1 MQKAEETALN
11 PSKVA
16 KETRDAEAQT
26 LPKPK
31 SKHRR
36 RNICLGVTA
45 AVIVVFVL
53 VVVILAFT
61 VFKAKD
67 PSTTIDSI
75 TLDGLRFSLDPSRM
89 GVNLNMTLDVDLTI
103 TNPNKVGFKYKNGSA
118 LMYYKNE
125 LFGEVPIAAGKI
137 SSDDTKPMNVTVTV
151 MADRLLN
158 NPQLYTDVSSGVL
171 IMNAV
176 IKISGKVL
184 IFNIFKVSAD
194 TTTTCDVSVFLSNS
208 TIGELDCKYKAKL

>member
-1 MQKAEETALN
+1 MN

-16 KETRDAEAQT
+16 KDTRDAEAQT
-26 LPKPK
+26 PPKPK

-61 VFKAKD
+61 VFKAKE
-67 PSTTIDSI
+67 PSTTVDSI
-75 TLDGLRFSLDPSRM
+75 TLNNLRVSLDSARM
-89 GVNLNMTLDVDLTI
+89 GVNLNMTLDVDLTV

-118 LMYYKNE
+118 LLDYKGE
-125 LFGEVPIAAGKI
+125 VFGEVPIPAGKI
-137 SSDDTKPMNVTVTV
+137 GADDTKPMNVTVTV
-151 MADRLLN
+151 MADRLLSN
-158 NPQLYTDVSSGVL
+158 SQLYTEVLSGV
-171 IMNAV
+171 MTVSTV

-194 TTTTCDVSVFLSNS
+194 TTTTCDITVFISNS
-208 TIGELDCKYKAKL
+208 TVGDQNCKYKAKL